1 MRKILLSQRLGRTKL
16 RYAKV
21 THTGKW
27 LEPNEYGL
35 YPNGLI
41 LYHAYQLTISAPPL
55 SMRLRR
61 LLHCVIPIT
70 TLISSD
76 LRSKRMTISASSEV
90 HTMAVIAQLLCIK
103 VLRQVI
109 RDVDTAVDLLDFH
122 LPFRHF
128 LLKP

>member
-1 MRKILLSQRLGRTKL
+1 MRKILLSKRLQRTKL

-76 LRSKRMTISASSEV
+76 LRSKRMAVSTTSEV
-90 HTMAVIAQLLCIK
+90 HTMAIVAQLLRVK

-109 RDVDTAVDLLDFH
+109 GDVDTAVN
-122 LPFRHF
+122 F
-128 LLKP
+128 LVFFPSDTFS